1 MIFLASDFTWFN
13 LVPGYD
19 HANEAIAGQLGTTAL
34 SGSPVASITHLT
46 LSIFATIIAVAFV
59 MITRA
64 RWAAAPNVVE
74 PDGRFTI
81 RDFIE
86 TLIDTVISLGTG
98 IFGSR
103 KAAKRFLPLIGT
115 LAIYILFNNL
125 LGLIPGF
132 APATDNL
139 NITIGPAIV
148 VFVTTHIWG
157 LRENGLHYLEHF
169 LGPKIFGF
177 PLLAPLMIIIEG
189 ISHLARPLSLGL
201 RLMGNMTGD
210 HAVLAIFLGLAAF
223 PLLFPIPILMLGTLV
238 CIVQTLVF
246 CLLSMVYIALA
257 IEHSEEAH

>member
-1 MIFLASDFTWFN
+1 MFLAADFTWFS
-13 LVPGYD
+13 LVPGYNSAD
-19 HANEAIAGQLGTTAL
+19 HAIAGQLGNSVLA
-34 SGSPVASITHLT
+34 GEPVHTVLHIT
-46 LSIFATIIAVAFV
+46 LSVVATLIAVSFV
-59 MITRA
+59 VLTRA
-64 RWAAAPNVVE
+64 RWAASPNVVE

-81 RDFIE
+81 RDFVE
-86 TLIDTVISLGTG
+86 TLLDTVLNLGTG
-98 IFGSR
+98 VFGSR

-125 LGLIPGF
+125 LGMIPGF
-132 APATDNL
+132 FPATDNL

-148 VFVTTHIWG
+148 VFLTTHIWG

-169 LGPKIFGF
+169 LGPKIFGL
-177 PLLAPLMIIIEG
+177 PLLAPLMLIIEG

-223 PLLFPIPILMLGTLV
+223 PVLFPIPILMLGTLV